1 MREGRTRGEGRGRL
15 NVEMSQYL
23 KMENL
28 EAVTPTVNLLFV
40 FLINFNLIFPF
51 LLDKVL

>member
-23 KMENL
+23 KMEKL
-28 EAVTPTVNLLFV
+28 EALAPTVNLLFV
-40 FLINFNLIFPF
+40 FLN
-51 LLDKVL
+51 

>member
-40 FLINFNLIFPF
+40 FLINFNLIFHF